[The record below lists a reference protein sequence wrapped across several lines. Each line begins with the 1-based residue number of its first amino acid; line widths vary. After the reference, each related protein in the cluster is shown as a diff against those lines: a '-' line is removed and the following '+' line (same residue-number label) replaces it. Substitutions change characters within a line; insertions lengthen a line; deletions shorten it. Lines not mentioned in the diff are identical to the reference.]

1 MKRQPPN
8 PLQKL
13 VRGVLRDLMNHANAQ
28 NADKPAKPK
37 TKKSTAT
44 SYQSKAKQDKE
55 KRSRHIPPSVRVSV
69 LHRDSYKCVFC
80 GRSAKAVQL
89 EVDHIVPFSKGGSN
103 DPSNL
108 QTLCFD
114 CNRGK
119 GARRLI

>member
-55 KRSRHIPPSVRVSV
+55 KRSRHIPHQSVFQFCTETATSV
-69 LHRDSYKCVFC
+69 F
-80 GRSAKAVQL
+80 SAVAV
-89 EVDHIVPFSKGGSN
+89 
-103 DPSNL
+103 
-108 QTLCFD
+108 
-114 CNRGK
+114 
-119 GARRLI
+119 RRQCS